1 VDTCFRTEKGV
12 RSRNEDSCGIW
23 KFPGSGLTLLA
34 VADGLGGHPAGD
46 IASAVAVTELHR
58 AIERSLSHYQ
68 TPDPDK
74 LRNPL
79 AEGFSSADREVFSR
93 GAGVPEWQGMG
104 TTLVAALINEEG
116 RGILGNLGDS
126 RAYSFGAKGIAR
138 LTVDHSRVMEM
149 VAKGIIT
156 PEQADHH
163 PLKNIVTRIVGRP
176 GDIPDFYP
184 IRLEKDTLILCSD
197 GLTDGLR
204 DAEIERIARITP
216 FQNLC
221 RALVDEALL
230 RSRDNITV
238 AIVKH
243 SGR

>member
-1 VDTCFRTEKGV
+1 VDTCFRTEKGL
-12 RSRNEDSCGIW
+12 RPRNEDTCGIW
-23 KFPGSGLTLLA
+23 KFPDSGLTLLV

-46 IASAVAVTELHR
+46 VASAVAVTELHR
-58 AIERSLSHYQ
+58 AIERRLSHYQ
-68 TPDPDK
+68 TPDPDE
-74 LRNPL
+74 LRNTL
-79 AEGFSSADREVFSR
+79 ADGFSSADREVFSR

-104 TTLVAALINEEG
+104 TTLISALINEEG

-126 RAYSFGAKGIAR
+126 RAYSVGAKGIAR
-138 LTVDHSRVMEM
+138 LTVDHSKVMEM

-197 GLTDGLR
+197 GLNDGLR
-204 DAEIERIARITP
+204 ERDIERIARTTP
-216 FQNLC
+216 FPRIC
-221 RALVDEALL
+221 RALVDQAL
-230 RSRDNITV
+230 RESRDNVTV
-238 AIVKH
+238 AAAK
-243 SGR
+243 RL